1 MKLYKNIFFLSLIVS
16 GLFYIISSFYSYE
29 QKFSSEIKS
38 FRASISH
45 IERDNSDL
53 KYNILQSSI
62 YAYYNQD
69 ETAKYV
75 NLLQSDYDH
84 LKNESILDD
93 SNYADV
99 KSHVNQLSPIVNDKI
114 NSIQKYLI
122 INAGIK
128 NSFIFLSREASKSN
142 ALFSSDD
149 PIHLQITSLITT
161 FSNARR
167 ILDSDYIDS
176 NVNLLSSDVN
186 YTQEQ
191 KEFIT
196 KFNLH
201 AAYLKNNFK
210 EFILLVNIIL
220 ENNIN
225 TKLSS
230 TNKVFDNIS
239 THDTQILNYFT
250 FFIIT
255 ISSILF
261 GIIIFLLIKIA
272 NENKTL
278 KATQTQLDYLLTHDK
293 LTSLF
298 NRYEFEQLVASPNT
312 EYTLLLINVDKF
324 KQINDL
330 YGNSIGNILLQEIS
344 KLIQLEVLKSYIP
357 KYFRVGG
364 DEFAILLQQISTH
377 DANIVANSLSNT
389 ILSHDFVVSDIS
401 IHVSVSIA
409 INHEYPLLENADM
422 TLKHIK
428 KLPEIRYMFFDK
440 KMNFLET
447 IKTNINTINLVEDAI
462 AEGRIVTFYQPI
474 LNIKSKKIEKYE
486 ALVRIIEKDGS
497 ILTPYTFLPIVQ
509 QTNLYQDITKIMIEN
524 VLQKAK
530 VNSYRFSINFSMQDI
545 SNIPLMEIFF
555 SQLESSNVS
564 NLDIELLETE
574 HLYNLSMVKDFIL
587 KVKKFGCNILI
598 DDFGTGY
605 SNFSYFSELEI
616 DILKIDG
623 SITKEINHNSKKL
636 QIFKAISSFSDAI
649 GTKTVAEFV
658 ENREIYKTIEEI
670 GITYAQGYF
679 IGKPSPILLEE
690 DDITI

>member
-1 MKLYKNIFFLSLIVS
+1 MKLYKNIFFLLLIVS
-16 GLFYIISSFYSYE
+16 GLFYIILSFYSYE

-69 ETAKYV
+69 ATAKYV
-75 NLLQSDYDH
+75 NLLQLDYDH
-84 LKNESILDD
+84 LKNESILND

-99 KSHVNQLSPIVNDKI
+99 KNQVNKLNPIVNDKI
-114 NSIQKYLI
+114 NNIQKYLI

-128 NSFIFLSREASKSN
+128 NSFIFLLREASKSN
-142 ALFSSDD
+142 ALFPSNN
-149 PIHLQITSLITT
+149 PIHSQITSLITT

-167 ILDSDYIDS
+167 ILDSDYINS
-176 NVNLLSSDVN
+176 NIILLESHKN
-186 YTQEQ
+186 YTPKQ
-191 KEFIT
+191 KEFVA

-201 AAYLKNNFK
+201 ASYLKNNFK
-210 EFILLVNIIL
+210 EFILLANVIL

-225 TKLSS
+225 TELSS

-255 ISSILF
+255 VSSILF

-278 KATQTQLDYLLTHDK
+278 KITQTELDYLLTHDK

-298 NRYEFEQLVASPNT
+298 NRYEFEQLVASGNT
-312 EYTLLLINVDKF
+312 LYTLLLINVDKF
-324 KQINDL
+324 KQVNDL
-330 YGNSIGNILLQEIS
+330 YGNSIGNKLLQEIS
-344 KLIQLEVLKSYIP
+344 KLIQLEMLRVYSP
-357 KYFRVGG
+357 KYFRIGG
-364 DEFAILLQQISTH
+364 DEFAILLQHISSH
-377 DANIVANSLSNT
+377 DAKIVANSLSNT
-389 ILSHDFVVSDIS
+389 ILSHNFVLSDIS
-401 IHVSVSIA
+401 IHVCVSIA

-440 KMNFLET
+440 KMNFIET
-447 IKTNINTINLVEDAI
+447 IKTNIDTINLVEHAI
-462 AEGRIVTFYQPI
+462 TEDRVVTFYQPI
-474 LNIKSKKIEKYE
+474 LNIKTKKIEKYE
-486 ALVRIIEKDGS
+486 ALVRIINKDGS
-497 ILTPYTFLPIVQ
+497 VLAPYAFLPIVQ
-509 QTNLYQDITKIMIEN
+509 QTSLYQDITKIVIEN
-524 VLQKAK
+524 TLEKAK
-530 VNSYRFSINFSMQDI
+530 VNNYRFSINFSMQDI

-555 SQLESSNVS
+555 SQLESSKVS

-574 HLYNLSMVKDFIL
+574 HLYNFHMIKDFIL
-587 KVKKFGCNILI
+587 KVKTFGCNILI

-605 SNFSYFSELEI
+605 SNFSYFSEFEI

-623 SITKEINHNSKKL
+623 SITKEINNNSKKL
-636 QIFKAISSFSDAI
+636 QIFKAISNFSDAI
-649 GTKTVAEFV
+649 STKTLAEFV

-679 IGKPSPILLEE
+679 IGKPSPTLLE
-690 DDITI
+690 DDEITI